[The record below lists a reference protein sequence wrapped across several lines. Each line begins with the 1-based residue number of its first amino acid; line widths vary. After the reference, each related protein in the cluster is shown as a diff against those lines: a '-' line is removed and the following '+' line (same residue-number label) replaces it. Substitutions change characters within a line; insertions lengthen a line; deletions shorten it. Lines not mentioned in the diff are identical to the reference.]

1 MEQEDIQKLRLDHAT
16 LRGAM
21 TVIVEQL
28 GRIECCRHDGEIAV
42 LVRIGEAALNGKTAG
57 EEDVCTKQS

>member
-1 MEQEDIQKLRLDHAT
+1 MEQDIQKLRLDHAT

-28 GRIECCRHDGEIAV
+28 GRIECCRHEGEIVV
-42 LVRIGEAALNGKTAG
+42 LVRIGEAALDGKTVG